1 MPRNTLL
8 PRRLTGLLLLIA
20 SLIVVVGN
28 QAFFR
33 RKASAASVPVAFR
46 WSMRERFGKE
56 GADGL
61 IDYHWNRQTEEY
73 DPDYVNPSSWTVD
86 FDACGTVPS
95 PGQLRWDIDGQ
106 PLSETACSFSHDFP
120 ELKSYVV
127 SLTVTTPDGQSN
139 TARAGVT
146 LKDLLIVSIGD
157 SFASGEGNPDKTR
170 ADPGGVKW
178 IDERC
183 HRSEWAGPA
192 RAALIIE
199 KSDPQ
204 SAVTF
209 LSFACTGASI
219 QEGLLGVQQRKGHAV
234 QPQLSKVFAAVG
246 QRRIDALLVSIGGND
261 LQFATLVQKA
271 ILLRHAETNAQ
282 TAAILS
288 KGLHDLPANLGLV
301 AAQLSAPDHAPISA
315 VFISEY
321 PDIVRDETRDFCD
334 HSVKLTD
341 PLRQISDA
349 ESRWALNDVII
360 PLNGVIQE
368 RATSFGWNYVG
379 RILSEFG
386 GDSDSGIA
394 HGFCADDKRWV
405 NTFGDSRRIQGD
417 TRGTVH
423 PNREGHLWYAR
434 RLVEELKSKL

>member
-1 MPRNTLL
+1 MPRIALSSRWLIGLMLL
-8 PRRLTGLLLLIA
+8 VAALILV
-20 SLIVVVGN
+20 SEN
-28 QAFFR
+28 QVFFR
-33 RKASAASVPVAFR
+33 REASAASVPIAFR

-61 IDYHWNRQTEEY
+61 IDYHWNPQTEEY
-73 DPDYVNPSSWTVD
+73 DRAYVNPASWTVD

-95 PGQLRWDIDGQ
+95 PGELRWDIDGQ
-106 PLSETACSFSHDFP
+106 PLSETTCSFSHDFTQ
-120 ELKSYVV
+120 LKSYVV
-127 SLTVTTPDGQSN
+127 SLTVTTPDGQSAS
-139 TARAGVT
+139 ARDTVT

-170 ADPGGVKW
+170 ADPEGVKW

-199 KSDPQ
+199 KADPKT
-204 SAVTF
+204 AVTF
-209 LSFACTGASI
+209 ISFACTGASI
-219 QEGLLGVQQRKGHAV
+219 REGLLGVQHRKGHAV
-234 QPQLSKVFAAVG
+234 QPQVSKVFAAVG
-246 QRRIDALLVSIGGND
+246 QRTIDALLVSIGGND
-261 LQFATLVQKA
+261 LNFATLVEKA
-271 ILLRHAETNAQ
+271 ILLRHAETNAR
-282 TAAILS
+282 TAAIVS
-288 KGLHDLPANLGLV
+288 NGLRDLPGNFGLV
-301 AAQLSAPDHAPISA
+301 AEQLSAPGHPPISA

-321 PDIVRDETRDFCD
+321 PDIVRDETRDLCD

-341 PLRQISDA
+341 PLRQISEA
-349 ESRWALNDVII
+349 ESRWALNDVIL

-368 RATSFGWNYVG
+368 RATNFGWNYVG

-394 HGFCADDKRWV
+394 HGFCADDKRWI
-405 NTFGDSRRIQGD
+405 NTFSDSRRIQGD

-434 RLVEELKSKL
+434 RLVEELKPRL